1 MTQVQDE
8 PTVSRALFNGVRCTC
23 PNCGEGKLFRR
34 FLKVAETCPACGE
47 ALHHHRADDMP
58 AYIVMSIVG
67 HIVIALVFW
76 VEFRAGGWPTSLHL
90 ALWLPLTVILSLAL
104 LQPVKGFI
112 VALQWSFRMHGF
124 GASRPPRQA
133 EVPSS

>member
-1 MTQVQDE
+1 MPHVDDE
-8 PTVSRALFNGVRCTC
+8 PTVSQALLRGMRCTC
-23 PNCGEGKLFRR
+23 PSCGEGKLFRR
-34 FLKVAETCPACGE
+34 FLKVTDTCSVCGE

-67 HIVIALVFW
+67 HVVIALVFW
-76 VEFRAGGWPTSLHL
+76 IEFRQGGWPTSLHL
-90 ALWLPLTVILSLAL
+90 AVWLPLTVLLSLAL

-124 GASRPPRQA
+124 GARRAPHRA
-133 EVPSS
+133 EAAN

>member
-8 PTVSRALFNGVRCTC
+8 PTVSQALFNGVRCTC

-76 VEFRAGGWPTSLHL
+76 VEFRIGGWPTSLHL

-112 VALQWSFRMHGF
+112 VALQWAFRMHGF
-124 GASRPPRQA
+124 GGSRPPRPVDA
-133 EVPSS
+133 AG